1 VSNPYSMPQ
10 AELREQAGD
19 ETYMPTFFA
28 VNGRI
33 GRVRYLGYSV
43 AASFLL
49 MPIFAVLLA
58 MTGVFSLISQGPAAL
73 GAIGAGFFLGI
84 IAMIVLAFASGII
97 IARRRLHDLGK
108 SGWLSLLMVVP
119 VVSLLFWLWL
129 VFGAGDA
136 DSNEYG
142 PPPGPNSTGV
152 IILAAFVPVMFVL
165 SIVAS
170 IALPGYASY
179 KAKAE
184 AAQIENSQ

>member
-1 VSNPYSMPQ
+1 MPQ
-10 AELREQAGD
+10 SELVERASD
-19 ETYMPTFFA
+19 ETYMPKFFA

-43 AASFLL
+43 ASSFLL
-49 MPIFAVLLA
+49 MPVFIVLLGV
-58 MTGVFSLISQGPAAL
+58 MGVFSIFTRGPAAL
-73 GAIGAGFFLGI
+73 GALGAGFVLGI
-84 IAMIVLAFASGII
+84 LAMIVLAFATGII

-119 VVSLLFWLWL
+119 LVSVVFWLWL
-129 VFGAGDA
+129 VFGPGDA

-165 SIVAS
+165 SIMAS